1 MKCYLPE
8 MARLKL
14 GFLGFLI
21 CGLACA
27 DVTPVTVKQAV
38 ERMKKSSEIIVV
50 DIRTPGEFSKGHI
63 KKAINID
70 MNNKDFAKKLTKL
83 DREKTYL
90 MHCRSGGRST
100 ASLPVWNR
108 LGFKNVPSPFEW
120 DSWLGEGLDSLWWL
134 LRKSKIPN
142 LFPSGDDTIE
152 GNDAMAGPSSGDSGR
167 IFRKFSGNGFRCL
180 SRIRHY
186 HSDRALVD
194 V

>member
-1 MKCYLPE
+1 MRERSDQVQFLHPLHFSQRPGRNSRPLLFAAFANRMKCYLPE

-108 LGFKNVPSPFEW
+108 LGFKNV
-120 DSWLGEGLDSLWWL
+120 LHL
-134 LRKSKIPN
+134 
-142 LFPSGDDTIE
+142 
-152 GNDAMAGPSSGDSGR
+152 SSGTLGWV
-167 IFRKFSGNGFRCL
+167 
-180 SRIRHY
+180 
-186 HSDRALVD
+186 RAGQPLV
-194 V
+194 VAKKK

>member
-1 MKCYLPE
+1 MRERSDQVQFLHPLHFSQRPGRNSRPLLFAAFANRMKCYLPE

-27 DVTPVTVKQAV
+27 NVTPVTVKQAV

-108 LGFKNVPSPFEW
+108 LGFKNV
-120 DSWLGEGLDSLWWL
+120 LHL
-134 LRKSKIPN
+134 
-142 LFPSGDDTIE
+142 
-152 GNDAMAGPSSGDSGR
+152 SSGTLGWV
-167 IFRKFSGNGFRCL
+167 
-180 SRIRHY
+180 
-186 HSDRALVD
+186 RAGQPLV
-194 V
+194 VAKKK